1 MNTKWAPDILVSM
14 FYNSNII
21 IIIIIINL
29 SIC

>member
-21 IIIIIINL
+21 IIIIINL